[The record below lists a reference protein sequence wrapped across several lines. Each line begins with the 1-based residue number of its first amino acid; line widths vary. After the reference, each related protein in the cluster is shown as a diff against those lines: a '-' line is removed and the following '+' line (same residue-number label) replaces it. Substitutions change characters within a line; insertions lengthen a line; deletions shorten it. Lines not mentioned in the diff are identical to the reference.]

1 MPFSC
6 SFQLNN
12 GAIDSSDRIVFVEYI
27 NSIFD
32 SYHKERVKIA
42 HVLFNGVN
50 AFIYS
55 NCPCYVS
62 SKGDLKK
69 GQEITKSTIIGYF
82 SAEGEDI
89 PYNKP
94 YAIIVKD

>member
-6 SFQLNN
+6 FFQLNN
-12 GAIDSSDRIVFVEYI
+12 GAINPSDRIVFVEYI
-27 NSIFD
+27 NSVFD

-42 HVLFNGVN
+42 HVLFNGEKAYIN
-50 AFIYS
+50 S

-62 SKGDLKK
+62 STGDLKQ

-82 SAEGEDI
+82 SADGEDI